1 MANWKEPDWSKRL
14 PGEQW
19 LILDSPEMAEAYIN
33 GLPPQT
39 AVIREQYPNPE
50 GLYAQFLP
58 PGQVFPNR
66 LYVPLP

>member
-1 MANWKEPDWSKRL
+1 MGTWQEPDWSKRL

-19 LILDSPEMAEAYIN
+19 LILDSPQSAESYLS

-39 AVIREQYPNPE
+39 LIVRQPYPNPE
-50 GLYAQFLP
+50 GLYAQFSP
-58 PGQVFPNR
+58 PGQVFQNR